1 MFGSDQMIW
10 PQTIGIGIDTI
21 EHADFLTTEQK
32 RDILSLQQCGALPA
46 VEQAG
51 DRARSCTMRQARW
64 ARRADRC
71 AMDDA
76 SYEVFEG
83 VAIFRLGGSAG
94 LEQGV
99 SLVGNAIQRAK
110 RSSVSKLLVDI
121 TAIASG
127 PPTLAERHRI
137 MTEWAVAGRGAI
149 RLALVIRPEFIDPDN
164 FGTHVA
170 LNHGLAFRGFL
181 DEGHA
186 MDWLLGRR
194 GGGSPKSG

>member
-1 MFGSDQMIW
+1 MIE
-10 PQTIGIGIDTI
+10 D
-21 EHADFLTTEQK
+21 
-32 RDILSLQQCGALPA
+32 
-46 VEQAG
+46 
-51 DRARSCTMRQARW
+51 
-64 ARRADRC
+64 
-71 AMDDA
+71 
-76 SYEVFEG
+76 
-83 VAIFRLGGSAG
+83 VAIFRLGGSEG
-94 LEQGV
+94 LDQGV
-99 SLVGNAIQRAK
+99 SRVRQVIQHAK
-110 RSSVSKLLVDI
+110 QSGVAKLLVDI
-121 TAIASG
+121 TAIGSG

-137 MTEWAVAGRGAI
+137 MTEWAIAGRGAI